1 MPNGGSFTV
10 TVGNVPAEAD
20 AGGEPQ
26 DFVAIQ
32 FSDTGVGIPPNLL
45 SKIFD
50 PFFTTKEVG
59 KGTGLGLSQVYGFVH
74 QAGGTINAESKVGQG
89 TTITVYLPAC
99 SAKDIAGREIP
110 AKDAPRAQRPTVL
123 IVDDSAEVA
132 EVTSSLFE
140 RLGYNTDYRDS
151 ADAALKYLAEGSK
164 IDLVFSDIVMPGTID
179 GVGLAREI
187 RSRYPNL
194 PVVLT
199 TGYSDAAQAA
209 PADLKILRK
218 PFDTVMLRGF
228 IADTMAVDLAS

>member
-1 MPNGGSFTV
+1 M
-10 TVGNVPAEAD
+10 
-20 AGGEPQ
+20 
-26 DFVAIQ
+26 
-32 FSDTGVGIPPNLL
+32 
-45 SKIFD
+45 
-50 PFFTTKEVG
+50 
-59 KGTGLGLSQVYGFVH
+59 
-74 QAGGTINAESKVGQG
+74 
-89 TTITVYLPAC
+89 
-99 SAKDIAGREIP
+99 
-110 AKDAPRAQRPTVL
+110 DAPRAQRPTVL

-140 RLGYNTDYRDS
+140 RLGYDTDYRDS

-209 PADLKILRK
+209 PGGPEDPAQAVRHRRAARLYRRHDGRGFGVLKIATAPAAACCARRK
-218 PFDTVMLRGF
+218 PSRSWLSAYGR
-228 IADTMAVDLAS
+228 